1 MAVADLVALGVIV
14 FLALTGFRRGL
25 LTGALSL
32 AGLVVGAVV
41 GARLA
46 QGLLGEG
53 ASRYQPLVALAGAMT
68 LAFVGRSLGT
78 MGGRSLR
85 SVLSLPPLRALDSV
99 GGLALGA
106 ATGLVLCWA
115 VGAALL
121 YVPGQTELRRYAQE
135 STILSTLN
143 REIPPEDVLGALS
156 RFDALGALAGPAA
169 NVPAPDP
176 AVLTDPDV
184 TIARESVVR
193 VRGYA
198 CGLGVE
204 GSGWVAAPGLV
215 VTNAHVVAG
224 IERPTIDFGRRGT
237 PLAGSV
243 VAFDREN
250 DVAVVSVPGL
260 RALAFETAPAEQG
273 AAAALL
279 GYPENGPYTAVPAR
293 VGRTVTLVGRDAYG
307 RFPTLRRVTAVRG
320 TIRSGNS
327 GGPVVDEQGRVVAT
341 VFGGRTGGGEPS
353 GYGVPN
359 ELVRK
364 ALAAASAGRPL
375 TTDCVSR

>member
-1 MAVADLVALGVIV
+1 M
-14 FLALTGFRRGL
+14 
-25 LTGALSL
+25 
-32 AGLVVGAVV
+32 
-41 GARLA
+41 
-46 QGLLGEG
+46 
-53 ASRYQPLVALAGAMT
+53 
-68 LAFVGRSLGT
+68 
-78 MGGRSLR
+78 
-85 SVLSLPPLRALDSV
+85 

-156 RFDALGALAGPAA
+156 RFDALGALSGPAA

-176 AVLTDPDV
+176 AVLKPRRDDR
-184 TIARESVVR
+184 ARERRPRAGLRLRPGRGR
-193 VRGYA
+193 VR
-198 CGLGVE
+198 LGRRARPRGHE
-204 GSGWVAAPGLV
+204 RARRGRHRAA
-215 VTNAHVVAG
+215 A
-224 IERPTIDFGRRGT
+224 IDFGRGT
-237 PLAGSV
+237 PLTGSV

-260 RALAFETAPAEQG
+260 RALAFETAPAVQG

-293 VGRTVTLVGRDAYG
+293 VGKTVTLVGRDAYG

-359 ELVRK
+359 ELVLE

-375 TTDCVSR
+375 TTSCVSR